1 MHSLSKHSLA
11 LILVTALIFSMG
23 LLMVFDTTA
32 AEVLNRSMNISTHYA
47 LFKQI
52 LYAVLGVALAVFVW
66 FVGYEKVVGFSPFL
80 LGVGIVLLVLV
91 FIPPFGQQING
102 AHRWFG
108 VGSLSFQPSEF
119 VKLVIPVYFIH
130 VITSRKEVLGWKE
143 FSKLLG
149 ILFVPLA
156 LILVEPDNGTVVM
169 VLVGLIALF
178 FLTKI
183 RWMYWV
189 LPLLVVS
196 VLGVGVAART
206 THVPDRIRVYLNP
219 ELDLRGKG
227 HQPHQARIAAGSGR
241 LFGKGVAESMQK
253 LDYLPEARSDYIAAI
268 YGEEYGFVGIVF
280 LVLLYMSVGYLG
292 FYLASQA
299 PDRRGFYLISIL
311 TFFICFQAFLN
322 LGVVCGLLPS
332 KGTNLPF
339 FSQGGSS
346 LLSNFA
352 AISLI
357 LNVGKYAQKTDS
369 HRRRGNGRTSLSR
382 SSVS

>member
-11 LILVTALIFSMG
+11 LILVTSLIFSMG

-47 LFKQI
+47 LLKQI
-52 LYAVLGVALAVFVW
+52 LYAILGVALALLVW
-66 FVGYEKVVGFSPFL
+66 FIGYEKVMDFSPFL
-80 LGVGIVLLVLV
+80 LGAGIILLVLV

-102 AHRWFG
+102 AHRWIG
-108 VGSLSFQPSEF
+108 VGPISFQPSEF
-119 VKLVIPVYFIH
+119 VKLLIPIYFIH
-130 VITSRKEVLGWKE
+130 VITSRKEPLAWKE

-156 LILVEPDNGTVVM
+156 LILIEPDNGTVVM
-169 VLVGLIALF
+169 VIVGLIALF

-183 RWMYWV
+183 RWMYWI
-189 LPLLVVS
+189 LPLLVVC
-196 VLGVGVAART
+196 VLGVGTAARM

-268 YGEEYGFVGIVF
+268 YGEEYGFVGIAF
-280 LVLLYMSVGYLG
+280 LVLLYMSIGYLG
-292 FYLASQA
+292 FYQA
-299 PDRRGFYLISIL
+299 AHAPSLKGFYLISIL

-357 LNVGKYAQKTDS
+357 LNVGKYATKKNS
-369 HRRRGNGRTSLSR
+369 HRRRRNGRTSLSR
-382 SSVS
+382 SSTS

>member
-1 MHSLSKHSLA
+1 MHFLSKHSLA

-32 AEVLNRSMNISTHYA
+32 AEVLNRSMNVSTHYA
-47 LFKQI
+47 LLRQI
-52 LYAVLGVALAVFVW
+52 AYAVVGMGLAAVIW
-66 FVGYEKVVGFSPFL
+66 FVGYERVIALSPFL

-91 FIPPFGQQING
+91 FVPPFGQQLNG
-102 AHRWFG
+102 AHRWVG

-119 VKLVIPVYFIH
+119 VKLLIPIYFIH
-130 VITSRKEVLGWKE
+130 VLNARSEALNWRE

-149 ILFVPLA
+149 ILCVPLA
-156 LILVEPDNGTVVM
+156 LILIEPDNGTVVM
-169 VLVGLIALF
+169 VMVGLVALF

-183 RWMYWV
+183 KWV
-189 LPLLVVS
+189 FWVVPLLFVC
-196 VLGVGVAART
+196 VLGSMVAARM

-268 YGEEYGFVGIVF
+268 YGEEFGFVGIVI
-280 LVLLYMSVGYLG
+280 LVLLYMALGYLG
-292 FYLASQA
+292 FYLAAQA
-299 PDRRGFYLISIL
+299 PDLQGFYLISIL
-311 TFFICFQAFLN
+311 TFMICIQAFLN

-352 AISLI
+352 ALSLI
-357 LNVGKYAQKTDS
+357 LNVGKYVQKTDP
-369 HRRRGNGRTSLSR
+369 HRSRGNRRTPLPR
-382 SSVS
+382 SSTR